1 MSLAGVAAIT
11 AVPAASA
18 VVIYNKRYT
27 SERLCHSNARQ
38 IALQGATILVNCRY
52 EGAPAWSGSTSHAR
66 ACYAI
71 RESRIDEALDRMCTY
86 LGG

>member
-1 MSLAGVAAIT
+1 MKVLTRALTAVSLVGAVVIT

-38 IALQGATILVNCRY
+38 IALQGATIRVNCRY
-52 EGAPAWSGSTSHAR
+52 EGATHGSTPMWLLS
-66 ACYAI
+66 Y
-71 RESRIDEALDRMCTY
+71 Y
-86 LGG
+86 Y